1 MANSDNNSGPAKH
14 WAFTVWDYTDEI
26 VERLRNIS
34 REKVKYMIVGYEH
47 SQEGRPHLQCHVQ
60 LVKKLRRAQVKRLL
74 FGNNNEPN
82 LSMAKYPK
90 QSIEYCKKEG
100 NFFEI
105 GDSEVPGQRNDL
117 EAFKQA
123 VKALDGKATLQDMR
137 ETYSK
142 IAAKYPQFFRDYIND
157 IANSKYPVLQGE
169 LRPWQKHLKA
179 MLDAAPSPREIIFVI
194 DERGD
199 TGKTWFSH
207 WYEQNATKRVQ
218 ILMPGKSSDMAF
230 SLINSP
236 DVVIIDAPRAKV
248 EHIQWDFLETIK
260 NGYVYSPKYQPIF
273 KRFAHPHLVIMMNE
287 HPDTTKLSADR
298 YSFIYPEQ
306 FNISNDEAE

>member
-1 MANSDNNSGPAKH
+1 MSNTNDNKPAKH
-14 WAFTVWDYTDEI
+14 WAFTVWNYDDTI
-26 VERLRNIS
+26 VERLRNLS
-34 REKVKYMIVGYEH
+34 REKVKYMIVGYET
-47 SQEGRPHLQCHVQ
+47 SEEGRPHLQCHIQ
-60 LVKKLRRAQVKRLL
+60 LVKKLRRPQVKRFLL
-74 FGNNNEPN
+74 GNMTFDCH
-82 LSMAKYPK
+82 LSMAKHPK
-90 QSIEYCKKEG
+90 ESINYCKKEG

-105 GDSEVPGQRNDL
+105 GDGDFSGKRNDL
-117 EAFKQA
+117 EAFKEA
-123 VKALDGKATLQDMR
+123 VKALEGKATLQDMR

-157 IANSKYPVLQGE
+157 IANSKYPILEGE
-169 LRPWQKHLKA
+169 LRPWQQHLKE

-207 WYEQNATKRVQ
+207 WYEQNSEKRVQ